1 MIPGIWYIVGIYT
14 TFEVVYSEVGGK
26 FESSLIVIIKRRYL
40 AISMQFYP
48 LIAEYPC
55 WDTRWSTNRLIST
68 SGKKVHLGK

>member
-40 AISMQFYP
+40 AISMQF
-48 LIAEYPC
+48 
-55 WDTRWSTNRLIST
+55 
-68 SGKKVHLGK
+68 